1 MRDGKRGSG
10 RDEDGEAYRLVGSSI
25 FLWIAT
31 RTTVITITSIS
42 IVLVSIWRKMH
53 VGSAVNNILKVIE
66 VVLIGIEFVRVSG
79 SV

>member
-31 RTTVITITSIS
+31 CTTSITITSIS
-42 IVLVSIWRKMH
+42 IVLMSIWRKMH
-53 VGSAVNNILKVIE
+53 VGSVVNILKVIE
-66 VVLIGIEFVRVSG
+66 VVLIGMVFVRVSG